1 MLTYREMSVNLI
13 YLFIIILFAIL
24 TGLLLLR
31 LGRRAQQQTGLPVGD
46 VIYNDTG
53 AWQKVEAPLIS
64 RRYGLVGKPDYLV
77 QVTEQGRNI
86 PIPVEVKS
94 RKRPPVLYENHTLQ
108 LATYCLL
115 VEEKFKITPP
125 YGLLHYADATLKI
138 TFTDQLRGQLI
149 AAADAIR
156 QARSTSHVP
165 RSHRDP
171 GRCRHCGYL
180 HACGD
185 QALQ

>member
-1 MLTYREMSVNLI
+1 ML
-13 YLFIIILFAIL
+13 YLLLAIL
-24 TGLLLLR
+24 VFTLLGLALLW
-31 LGRRAQQQTGLPVGD
+31 LGRNTQQQTGLPAGEVL
-46 VIYNDTG
+46 YSDTG
-53 AWQKVEAPLIS
+53 AWQKVEEPLIS

-77 QVTEQGRNI
+77 QVTENRQSI

-94 RKRPPVLYENHTLQ
+94 RKRPLVLYENHTLQ

-125 YGLLHYADATLKI
+125 DGLLHYADATLKI
-138 TFTDQLRGQLI
+138 AFTDQMRYQVL

-156 QARSTSHVP
+156 QARSANHVL

-171 GRCRHCGYL
+171 GRCQHCGYL

>member
-1 MLTYREMSVNLI
+1 MT
-13 YLFIIILFAIL
+13 YLFLIILFAIL
-24 TGLLLLR
+24 AGLLLLW
-31 LGRRAQQQTGLPVGD
+31 LGQRTQQQTGLPVGE
-46 VIYNDTG
+46 VIYSDTG
-53 AWQKVEAPLIS
+53 AWQKVEEPLIS

-77 QVTEQGRNI
+77 QVTEQRQRI
-86 PIPVEVKS
+86 LIPVEVKS
-94 RKRPPVLYENHTLQ
+94 RKRPPALYENHVLQ

-138 TFTDQLRGQLI
+138 AFTDQLRDQVI

-156 QARSTSHVP
+156 QARSAHQVL
-165 RSHRDP
+165 RSHQDP
-171 GRCRHCGYL
+171 GRCQHCGYL

>member
-1 MLTYREMSVNLI
+1 MT
-13 YLFIIILFAIL
+13 YLFLIILFAIL
-24 TGLLLLR
+24 AGLLLLW
-31 LGRRAQQQTGLPVGD
+31 LGQRTQQQTGLPVGE
-46 VIYNDTG
+46 VIYSDTG
-53 AWQKVEAPLIS
+53 AWQKVEEPLIS

-77 QVTEQGRNI
+77 QVTERQQRI
-86 PIPVEVKS
+86 LIPVEVKS
-94 RKRPPVLYENHTLQ
+94 RKRPPALYENHVLQ

-125 YGLLHYADATLKI
+125 YGLHHYADATLKI
-138 TFTDQLRGQLI
+138 AFTDQLRDQVI

-156 QARSTSHVP
+156 QARSATDVL
-165 RSHRDP
+165 RSHREP
-171 GRCRHCGYL
+171 GRCQHCGYL